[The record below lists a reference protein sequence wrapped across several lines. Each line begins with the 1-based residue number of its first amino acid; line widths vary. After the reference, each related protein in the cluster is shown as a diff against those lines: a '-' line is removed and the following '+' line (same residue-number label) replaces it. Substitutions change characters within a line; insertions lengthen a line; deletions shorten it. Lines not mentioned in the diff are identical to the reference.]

1 MDYIANTT
9 EFQLNNTA
17 VALGKFEGLHRGHNL
32 LLEEL
37 YKYHDKG
44 LRSVMFTFDLPPKAV
59 INHDYARVIYTKE
72 ERRKILEK
80 TPLNCLVEHPFTE
93 EFSKLRPE
101 EFISKILVGKCGAKV
116 IVIGEDC
123 HFGYKRSGNAELLRE
138 LSKRLGYKLVV
149 IPKLQEDGEDV
160 SSSRIRRC
168 ITEGN
173 LEEANLLLGEPP
185 FTIYGEVVHGKKLG
199 STVLSM
205 PTANQAPP
213 AIKFLPPNGVYVSRI
228 IHNNNTY
235 YGISNIGVKPTVDDH
250 IEKGVETF
258 IFDFNQD
265 IYGSMIEVQLLYFV
279 RPEQK
284 FNCFED
290 LKEQMYKD
298 ADYGRWY
305 ASQIDENFN
314 YEV

>member
-9 EFQLNNTA
+9 DFQLNNTA

-32 LLEEL
+32 LFQEL

-44 LRSVMFTFDLPPKAV
+44 LKSVMFTFDMSPKAV
-59 INHDYARVIYTKE
+59 IDHDYARVIYTKE
-72 ERRKILEK
+72 ERRLILEK
-80 TPLNCLVEHPFTE
+80 TPLQCLIEHPFTP
-93 EFSKLRPE
+93 EFSRLRPD
-101 EFISKILVGKCGAKV
+101 EFVSKILVEKCGAKV

-123 HFGYKRSGNAELLRE
+123 HFGYKRAGNADLLRE
-138 LSKRLGYKLVV
+138 LAPKLGYKLVV

-160 SSSRIRRC
+160 SSSRIRKC

-173 LEEANLLLGEPP
+173 LEEANMLLGEPP
-185 FTIYGEVVHGKKLG
+185 YTIFGEVVHGKKLG
-199 STVLSM
+199 STVLNM
-205 PTANQAPP
+205 PTANQAPK
-213 AIKFLPPNGVYVSRI
+213 ADKFLPPNGVYVSRI
-228 IHNNNTY
+228 IYKGKKY

-250 IEKGVETF
+250 IEKGVETY
-258 IFDFNQD
+258 IFDFNED
-265 IYGSMIEVQLLYFV
+265 IYGSMLEVQLLYFV

-284 FNCFED
+284 FASFED

-305 ASQIDENFN
+305 ASQIDSQFQ
-314 YEV
+314 Y